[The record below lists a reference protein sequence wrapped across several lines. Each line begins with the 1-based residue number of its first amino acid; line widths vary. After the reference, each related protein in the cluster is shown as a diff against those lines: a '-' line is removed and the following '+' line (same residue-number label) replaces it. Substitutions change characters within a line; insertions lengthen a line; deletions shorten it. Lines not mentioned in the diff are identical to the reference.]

1 MDARH
6 SRTVFVCVTMG
17 SAVHIALSSQ
27 LSGITEFSDTI
38 DAKCFDTRGGGDVL
52 LDSGVLVL

>member
-1 MDARH
+1 MDAQH

-38 DAKCFDTRGGGDVL
+38 DAKCFDTRL
-52 LDSGVLVL
+52 P